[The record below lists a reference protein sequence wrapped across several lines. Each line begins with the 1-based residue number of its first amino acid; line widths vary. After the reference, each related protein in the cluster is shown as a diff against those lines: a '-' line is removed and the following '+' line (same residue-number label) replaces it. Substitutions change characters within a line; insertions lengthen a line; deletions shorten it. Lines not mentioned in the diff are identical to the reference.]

1 MTTAFGFS
9 DPRLVAGGAVGQ
21 RGRPKKLVL
30 NPFRIWKRHQRLER
44 HALEEA
50 QLLRRRHG
58 ALALTVA
65 HQKLARHDLTQWGR
79 RVLKRTVAL
88 LEARV

>member
-1 MTTAFGFS
+1 MATAFGFS
-9 DPRLVAGGAVGQ
+9 DPRLVAGRTSAH
-21 RGRPKKLVL
+21 RGRPKLAL

-44 HALEEA
+44 HAREEA
-50 QLLRRRHG
+50 QHLRRRHG

-79 RVLKRTVAL
+79 KVLKRTVVL
-88 LEARV
+88 LQARI